1 MGPPEG
7 YSGWVG
13 FREAR
18 EERMAQQMWIN
29 GQWTAGSAQGTI
41 EVLNPYTEQRIDTVP
56 AGTPADV
63 ERAVQAAQA
72 ALAEWRWMPAV
83 ERAGYL
89 HEVARKIRDNAEAL
103 AQQMTQEGGKPLV
116 ENLDEVGWTEA
127 CFDYYA
133 EIGRHS
139 RGRVIP
145 SIESSQLSL
154 VLKEPYGVVG
164 CIVPWNYP
172 LLLMAWKV
180 APALAAGNTVVLKPS
195 SVTPLATLM
204 LAGAFDHLPPG
215 TVNILTGSGEAVGDA
230 LVTHPQ
236 VPVVAFTGSTAVG
249 QQIARL
255 AAPMMKK
262 LHLELGGK
270 DAFIVA
276 EDADLDVAVSGVAWA
291 ALLNNGQV
299 CTSTER
305 IYVHESLYTEFTS
318 LLTEYVEGLVL
329 GDPLQAETDLG
340 PMARDSYRAK
350 VERQVAD
357 AVQRGARVLTG
368 GRRPPDLPTGYFYE
382 PTVLVEVNREMQV
395 MCEETFGPVLPIA
408 RFGTFDQAVAMAND
422 SVYGLG
428 ANLYT
433 HNARYVKRFYE
444 EVRAGT
450 LWINDPL
457 TDNDA
462 GPFGGFGMS
471 GIGRELGEEG
481 LDEFRETKHVHWDF
495 TMEAKAWWYP
505 YEVYNRER

>member
-1 MGPPEG
+1 
-7 YSGWVG
+7 V
-13 FREAR
+13 
-18 EERMAQQMWIN
+18 AQAMWIN
-29 GQWTAGSAQGTI
+29 GEHVADSSDDII
-41 EVLNPYTEQRIDTVP
+41 EVLNPYAEQVLDTVP

-72 ALAEWRWMPAV
+72 AFAEWRWIPAV
-83 ERAGYL
+83 ERADLL
-89 HEVARKIRDNAEAL
+89 HEVARKLRDNETAIAR
-103 AQQMTQEGGKPLV
+103 QMTLEGGKPLV
-116 ENLDEVGWTEA
+116 ENLDEVGWVAA

-139 RGRVIP
+139 RGRVVP
-145 SIESSQLSL
+145 SIESSQLNL

-180 APALAAGNTVVLKPS
+180 APALAAGNTVVIKPS
-195 SVTPLATLM
+195 SVTPLSTLM
-204 LAGAFDHLPPG
+204 LAQCFDHLPSG
-215 TVNILTGSGEAVGDA
+215 TVNIVTGAGESVGDS

-236 VPVVAFTGSTAVG
+236 VPVIAFTDSTVVG
-249 QQIARL
+249 QHIAAL
-255 AAPMMKK
+255 AAPLMKR

-276 EDADLDVAVSGVAWA
+276 EDADLDVVVPGVAWA

-305 IYVHESLYTEFTS
+305 IYVHDSLYTEFTS
-318 LLTEYVEGLVL
+318 LIAEYVEGLAL
-329 GDPLQAETDLG
+329 GDPLDPATDLG
-340 PMARDSYRAK
+340 PMARDGYRAK

-357 AVQRGARVLTG
+357 AVTRGARVLTG
-368 GRRPPDLPTGYFYE
+368 GRRPPEQPHGYFYE
-382 PTVLVEVNREMQV
+382 PTVLIEVDREIQI

-408 RFGTFDQAVAMAND
+408 TFKTFDEAIALAND
-422 SVYGLG
+422 SLYGLG

-444 EVRAGT
+444 GVRAGT

-495 TMEAKAWWYP
+495 AMETKAWWYP
-505 YEVYNRER
+505 YVVYNQARE

>member
-1 MGPPEG
+1 MAHKLWIGGEFVA
-7 YSGWVG
+7 SSS
-13 FREAR
+13 
-18 EERMAQQMWIN
+18 EE
-29 GQWTAGSAQGTI
+29 TI
-41 EVLNPYTEQRIDTVP
+41 AVVNPYTEEVIGHV
-56 AGTPADV
+56 AGANSADLD
-63 ERAVQAAQA
+63 RAVETAQHA
-72 ALAEWRWMPAV
+72 FSEWRWVPAV
-83 ERAGYL
+83 ERANYL
-89 HEVARKIRDNAEAL
+89 HEVARRLREAQDAL
-103 AQQMTQEGGKPLV
+103 ARQLTVEGGKPLV
-116 ENLDEVGWTEA
+116 ENLDEVAWTAA

-180 APALAAGNTVVLKPS
+180 APALAAGNTVILKPS
-195 SVTPLATLM
+195 SVSPLSALM
-204 LAGAFDHLPPG
+204 LAQVFDHLPPG
-215 TVNILTGSGEAVGDA
+215 TVNILTGSGDMVGNA
-230 LVTHPQ
+230 LVTHPH
-236 VPVVAFTGSTAVG
+236 VPVIAFTGSTAVG
-249 QQIARL
+249 QHIASL
-255 AAPMMKK
+255 AAPKMKK

-305 IYVHESLYTEFTS
+305 IYVHESLYTEFTA
-318 LLTEYVEGLVL
+318 LITEYVQGLTQ
-329 GDPLQAETDLG
+329 GDPLEPTTDLG
-340 PMARDSYRAK
+340 PMARADYRAK
-350 VERQVAD
+350 VERQVAE
-357 AVQRGARVLTG
+357 AVERGARVLTG
-368 GRRPPDLPTGYFYE
+368 GRRPPDQPTGYFFE
-382 PTVLVEVNREMQV
+382 PTVLVEVDRDMEV
-395 MCEETFGPVLPIA
+395 MCQETFGPVLPIA
-408 RFGTFDQAVAMAND
+408 RFSDFDQAIALTND
-422 SVYGLG
+422 SPYGLG

-450 LWINDPL
+450 LWVNDPL

-471 GIGRELGEEG
+471 GLGRELGEEG
-481 LDEFRETKHVHWDF
+481 LDEFRETKHLHWDF
-495 TMEAKAWWYP
+495 SMEPKEWWYP
-505 YEVYNRER
+505 YEEYNRLR

>member
-1 MGPPEG
+1 
-7 YSGWVG
+7 
-13 FREAR
+13 
-18 EERMAQQMWIN
+18 MWIN
-29 GQWTAGSAQGTI
+29 GEFSAGSSDGTI
-41 EVLNPYTEQRIDTVP
+41 EVLNPYTEQVLDTVP

-63 ERAVQAAQA
+63 ERAVEAAQA
-72 ALAEWRWMPAV
+72 AFAEWRWIPAV
-83 ERAGYL
+83 ERADLL
-89 HEVARKIRDNAEAL
+89 HEIARKLREKEDPL
-103 AQQMTQEGGKPLV
+103 ARQLTLEGGKPLV
-116 ENLDEVGWTEA
+116 ENLDEVGWTAA

-180 APALAAGNTVVLKPS
+180 APALAAGNSVVLKPS
-195 SVTPLATLM
+195 SVTPLSMLM
-204 LAGAFDHLPPG
+204 LAEVFDHLLPG
-215 TVNILTGSGEAVGDA
+215 TVNIVTGSGEQVGDA

-236 VPVVAFTGSTAVG
+236 VPVIAFTGSTAVG
-249 QQIARL
+249 QRLARL
-255 AAPMMKK
+255 AGPMMKK

-276 EDADLDVAVSGVAWA
+276 EDADLDVAVPGVAWA

-305 IYVHESLYTEFTS
+305 IYVHDSLYNEFTS
-318 LLTEYVEGLVL
+318 LIAEYVAGLVL
-329 GDPLQAETDLG
+329 GDPLDPITDLG
-340 PMARDSYRAK
+340 PMARDRYRAK
-350 VERQVAD
+350 VEHHVAD
-357 AVQRGARVLTG
+357 ALQRGARVLTG
-368 GRRPPDLPTGYFYE
+368 GRRPPDPATGYFYE
-382 PTVLVEVNREMQV
+382 PTVLIGVDREMAV
-395 MCEETFGPVLPIA
+395 MCEETFGPILPIN
-408 RFGTFDQAVAMAND
+408 RFETFDQAISLAND

-481 LDEFRETKHVHWDF
+481 LDEFQETKHVHWDF
-495 TMEAKAWWYP
+495 NMEPKGWWYP
-505 YEVYNRER
+505 YERYNQER